1 MAYRSSRNAT
11 VVGGLCGRPADISF
25 DKGSRTS
32 GRTESRIHCTHCGP
46 GANSDDR
53 VATAV
58 SPVEIS
64 HGAGAQSA
72 PVTYEKGKQF
82 LGRGVGG
89 GPAPLSPDQGIEA
102 IDAKTGNIV
111 WKFPMVRVG
120 LSSGLVGTAGGFI
133 FAASAEGQLLALDEK
148 TGKPLWHFRVNGPVN
163 SSPMTYMAGGRQFI
177 AITAATQLL
186 TFGLPD

>member
-1 MAYRSSRNAT
+1 VHTNWNKGFDAKGRPIVDSAT
-11 VVGGLCGRPADISF
+11 VATPAGVVVFPAVGGTNFQAPTYDAQNGLFIL
-25 DKGSRTS
+25 
-32 GRTESRIHCTHCGP
+32 EY
-46 GANSDDR
+46 
-53 VATAV
+53 V
-58 SPVEIS
+58 SS
-64 HGAGAQSA
+64 QGFAQSA

-89 GPAPLSPDQGIEA
+89 GPASVPPDQGIEA

-120 LSSGLVGTAGGFI
+120 LSSGLVGTSGGFV

-148 TGKPLWHFRVNGPVN
+148 TGKPLWHLRLNSPVN
-163 SSPMTYMAGGRQFI
+163 SSPMVYMAGGKEFI
-177 AITAATQLL
+177 AITASTQLL